1 MWTIKELHFVLGT
14 RKRTAMSGK
23 LEKSKIQEIRVTEGN
38 TLLLIFTGNL
48 QWTYKLLKVAPNDK
62 NRMNANTIRLF
73 NKFYT

>member
-48 QWTYKLLKVAPNDK
+48 Q
-62 NRMNANTIRLF
+62 
-73 NKFYT
+73 